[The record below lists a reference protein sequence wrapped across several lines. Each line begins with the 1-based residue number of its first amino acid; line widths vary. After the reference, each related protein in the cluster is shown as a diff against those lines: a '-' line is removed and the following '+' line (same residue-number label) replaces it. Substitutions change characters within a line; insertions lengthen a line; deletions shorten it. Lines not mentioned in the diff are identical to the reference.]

1 MKFKNYIE
9 VQSGIKDS
17 ADSPGTSSQVLTST
31 ATGVAWIDQAEI
43 ISGTAEKVSI
53 LVKNAEGAALVKGD
67 PVYII
72 GSVGASARLEVG
84 LCDASDP
91 DKMPC
96 VGLLEQDLLNNGQGN
111 AVTAGKLRNL
121 VTTPIDGQATSEN
134 DTIYVKAGGS
144 SGSSLTTTKPTG
156 STNLIQNVGQVGRV
170 SSSSDG
176 NFVVS
181 AIMRTNDVPNLPEGR
196 IWVGDGNTIVSDTV
210 YIDEPNNRV
219 GIGTTNPGYPLEVA
233 GKIKF
238 TGTGLI
244 DSGGEE
250 LVFDANDIIAAS
262 KHIQAGYGLW
272 ARSGSRSMGIDGS
285 ATYMGLYTNTTEK
298 VRITTTG
305 NVGIGTTNPAQLLDV
320 NGIADINSII
330 IGTNGDNIY
339 HNDSDFYIKTETA
352 HSLIFRTSNVN
363 RLKISEVGNVGIGTT
378 SPTNGK
384 FVIDS
389 TGNQIAIE
397 TGTAGDGRLNIGH
410 FSNGTFIGTYGDDGG
425 AADLIR
431 FGTHSGDERMRITSS
446 GNVGIGTTS
455 PGYTLDVNGS
465 LHSTNITIADAI
477 YHEGDTNTYIQF
489 HSNDQWRVVTNGTER
504 LEVNNTQVTVANNLQ
519 VNGSIYASQYIY
531 HTGDINTYMGFP
543 SNDTIS
549 WNTAGSERMRINSS
563 GNVGIGTTLSGG
575 LPDKVVI
582 KTGGQGVIK
591 DALMLTTGQAD
602 NYAGTGVRINMS
614 GVSEANSDIRRSYI
628 ESATSSTGNDH
639 YLAFAT
645 NSAGS
650 DATEAMRIDSSGNVG
665 IGTTNSVYKLQVYDA
680 SSSQVRI
687 TNGLPTPVDLQLF
700 ASSSSYAG
708 IGTASN
714 HRLAFRTNNTEK
726 VTILANGNV
735 GIGTTS
741 PGSLLSLRREGN
753 GSLFEFNRPASG
765 VEALYGGIVG
775 NDPYFYSNNGIFTLG
790 INNPDGGL
798 GGEVSYI
805 TMRNGATRYTTFE
818 AGNVGI
824 GTDSPSTKLE
834 VNNAVQL
841 DSYDSEAIGSN
852 PLESGYLRLLSSSK
866 SGWGNGDELGKIE
879 FYGKDSSGI
888 GPRNA
893 ASIKAINS
901 QGNGTTTTTFNGEL
915 SFYTSEVNSNEAEAM
930 RIDSSG
936 NVGIGTT
943 NPLQPFQVD
952 AGSSIASFRSVGTG
966 ENNKELLIQTG
977 GDRVIL
983 DAKNADDGTATSL
996 AFELGNS
1003 EKARITTT
1011 GNVGIGTTSPS
1022 AKLDVAGTVKYN
1034 TQLSTNDLM
1043 GQKAFIGISSG
1054 TGAQKFKIYKNTS
1067 TADGYARFK
1076 IDRAFDYG
1084 NNDQMVQEAIYQRRS
1099 TTKNFVFRY
1108 DGDTSTSD
1116 DVYLEVYE
1124 LSNGQV
1130 EIWLCVDD
1138 YAQPVV
1144 EVISNPGTSEIFT
1157 SPSAG
1162 TPTGTLIRSSN
1173 PDTETPNWNS
1183 HQGAVNISDS
1193 LTFTGSGTGSLTAGN
1208 GLEEISLNVVDS
1220 NDGNNPDNFL
1230 ISLDNA
1236 GSGGFYAKTLELGDI
1251 EGVENGTKI
1260 TINSTDSEIILEN
1273 GNVGIGTT
1281 NPSQKLEVVGISRFT
1296 HSSSTSYRGAI
1307 ETITDN
1313 AYPTWDIGWL
1323 HARTGSSTYGNV
1335 ARFNDQSG
1343 FQIGAITYNGS
1354 AGVSYATTS
1363 DYRLK
1368 ENIEEISDSI
1378 SRVKKLKPCRFNF
1391 AAEKNRVVDG
1401 FIAHEVQEVVP
1412 EAVHGEK
1419 DALQEDGSIDAQTL
1433 EVSRLIPVLTKAL
1446 QEAIAKIEQLE
1457 TRIQTLENK

>member
-96 VGLLEQDLLNNGQGN
+96 VGLLEQDLLNNGEGN

-219 GIGTTNPGYPLEVA
+219 GIGTTSPNAKLEVL
-233 GKIKF
+233 GVNNDVILK
-238 TGTGLI
+238 LI
-244 DSGGEE
+244 RGNNTAQYLDFRGYQVASNGNH
-250 LVFDANDIIAAS
+250 LVLSADDAKQVWIGHQTAQSQLVVDT
-262 KHIQAGYGLW
+262 
-272 ARSGSRSMGIDGS
+272 D
-285 ATYMGLYTNTTEK
+285 
-298 VRITTTG
+298 G
-305 NVGIGTTNPAQLLDV
+305 NVGIGT
-320 NGIADINSII
+320 
-330 IGTNGDNIY
+330 
-339 HNDSDFYIKTETA
+339 DSPQSKL
-352 HSLIFRTSNVN
+352 H
-363 RLKISEVGNVGIGTT
+363 
-378 SPTNGK
+378 
-384 FVIDS
+384 
-389 TGNQIAIE
+389 IE
-397 TGTAGDGRLNIGH
+397 TGSGGTYNPNASHDDVTIEGSGNIGLQL
-410 FSNGTFIGTYGDDGG
+410 FSPATSYQYIAFGDPGSVNVGYLRYYHGTNQMVFRTNGSDNMVIDT
-425 AADLIR
+425 
-431 FGTHSGDERMRITSS
+431 S

-455 PGYTLDVNGS
+455 PGSKLDVAGGDIR
-465 LHSTNITIADAI
+465 LSTNSTYLRSKDSASGTPRVLGMNASNAFYIGPIDSYAGGGII
-477 YHEGDTNTYIQF
+477 YGAS
-489 HSNDQWRVVTNGTER
+489 SNV
-504 LEVNNTQVTVANNLQ
+504 
-519 VNGSIYASQYIY
+519 SY
-531 HTGDINTYMGFP
+531 HGFYGG
-543 SNDTIS
+543 
-549 WNTAGSERMRINSS
+549 GSE
-563 GNVGIGTTLSGG
+563 
-575 LPDKVVI
+575 K
-582 KTGGQGVIK
+582 
-591 DALMLTTGQAD
+591 
-602 NYAGTGVRINMS
+602 
-614 GVSEANSDIRRSYI
+614 
-628 ESATSSTGNDH
+628 
-639 YLAFAT
+639 
-645 NSAGS
+645 
-650 DATEAMRIDSSGNVG
+650 
-665 IGTTNSVYKLQVYDA
+665 
-680 SSSQVRI
+680 VRI
-687 TNGLPTPVDLQLF
+687 TS
-700 ASSSSYAG
+700 A
-708 IGTASN
+708 
-714 HRLAFRTNNTEK
+714 
-726 VTILANGNV
+726 GNV

-741 PGSLLSLRREGN
+741 PVAKLSVKSSGTNNWVFRATASDGGDLGGIYEDGGTNAELYIKNSAGTSSVLINSSGDSYFNGGSVGIGTTSPRGKLDITN
-753 GSLFEFNRPASG
+753 GSTG
-765 VEALYGGIVG
+765 QT
-775 NDPYFYSNNGIFTLG
+775 YSNISGLLIDVNGSS
-790 INNPDGGL
+790 NSYYGL
-798 GGEVSYI
+798 RVGSSTGNSNLAV
-805 TMRNGATRYTTFE
+805 TN

-824 GTDSPSTKLE
+824 GTD
-834 VNNAVQL
+834 
-841 DSYDSEAIGSN
+841 
-852 PLESGYLRLLSSSK
+852 
-866 SGWGNGDELGKIE
+866 
-879 FYGKDSSGI
+879 
-888 GPRNA
+888 
-893 ASIKAINS
+893 
-901 QGNGTTTTTFNGEL
+901 
-915 SFYTSEVNSNEAEAM
+915 
-930 RIDSSG
+930 
-936 NVGIGTT
+936 
-943 NPLQPFQVD
+943 
-952 AGSSIASFRSVGTG
+952 
-966 ENNKELLIQTG
+966 
-977 GDRVIL
+977 
-983 DAKNADDGTATSL
+983 
-996 AFELGNS
+996 
-1003 EKARITTT
+1003 
-1011 GNVGIGTTSPS
+1011 SPS

-1084 NNDQMVQEAIYQRRS
+1084 NNDQMVQEAIYQRRN
-1099 TTKNFVFRY
+1099 TIKNFVFRY

-1251 EGVENGTKI
+1251 EGVENETKI
-1260 TINSTDSEIILEN
+1260 TIDSTDSKIILEN
-1273 GNVGIGTT
+1273 ANVGIGASS
-1281 NPSQKLEVVGISRFT
+1281 PSQRLEVSGNIQATGTRSISSLFDANHYMRLEANSSGGILKGTDGGVVTTLVRTYGDSYFNGGNIGIGTTSPGAPLHVEGPISGNGLIADFSINGGSGFGMNNLRVEIPQYGSGIKVYSPT
-1296 HSSSTSYRGAI
+1296 SSSTDNSAMTFYQQTSNVGNI
-1307 ETITDN
+1307 TINT
-1313 AYPTWDIGWL
+1313 
-1323 HARTGSSTYGNV
+1323 SSTS
-1335 ARFNDQSG
+1335 FN
-1343 FQIGAITYNGS
+1343 
-1354 AGVSYATTS
+1354 TTS

-1368 ENIEEISDSI
+1368 ENKEDISDAI
-1378 SRVKKLKPCRFNF
+1378 ERVKELKPLRFNWIK
-1391 AAEKNRVVDG
+1391 EPGKPKVDG
-1401 FIAHEVQEVVP
+1401 FYAHELAEVVP
-1412 EAVHGEK
+1412 EAVTGEK
-1419 DALQEDGSIDAQTL
+1419 DALDWEGNPEYQAIDQSKIVPL
-1433 EVSRLIPVLTKAL
+1433 LTAAL
-1446 QEAIAKIEQLE
+1446 QQAIDKIEQLE
-1457 TRIQTLENK
+1457 TKIQTIENNK